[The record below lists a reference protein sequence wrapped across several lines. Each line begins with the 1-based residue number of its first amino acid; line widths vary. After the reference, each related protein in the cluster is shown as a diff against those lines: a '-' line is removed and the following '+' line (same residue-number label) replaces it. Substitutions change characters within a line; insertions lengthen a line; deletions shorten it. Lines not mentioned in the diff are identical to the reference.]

1 MCVVEEEEMFTV
13 ATIHNKRVLYK
24 SDLLFFI
31 ESVASLHFS
40 TLLVTLADAF
50 IALLTKN
57 IFQNFADE
65 KCVNIF

>member
-1 MCVVEEEEMFTV
+1 MVEEEKMFTV
-13 ATIHNKRVLYK
+13 ATIHKNKRVLNK